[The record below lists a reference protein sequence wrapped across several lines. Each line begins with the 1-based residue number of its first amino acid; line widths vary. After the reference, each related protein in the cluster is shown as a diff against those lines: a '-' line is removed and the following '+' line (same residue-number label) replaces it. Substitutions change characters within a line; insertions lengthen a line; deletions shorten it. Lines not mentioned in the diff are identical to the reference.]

1 MFVGL
6 QQLSIGEVIS
16 SLRDLSI
23 FGVVITAVW
32 KARGIY
38 ENVQS
43 FFTRVTNHM
52 DTMEQFAQVAVRNH
66 LYHIEQDL
74 KVLSGRKA
82 NYSNDAVEF
91 VEGHVVHEMSSPI
104 TEA

>member
-1 MFVGL
+1 ML
-6 QQLSIGEVIS
+6 
-16 SLRDLSI
+16 
-23 FGVVITAVW
+23 FGKLEESTRTYKVFS
-32 KARGIY
+32 AR
-38 ENVQS
+38 VM
-43 FFTRVTNHM
+43 NHM

-66 LYHIEQDL
+66 LHHIEQDL
-74 KVLSGRKA
+74 KVLSGRKT